1 MAIVAHKASTT
12 TPPLYL
18 ACNPSSMVPSS
29 HQQILLP
36 RSLLLC
42 GHTWGPEPACLEVE
56 EKRKEARRIFRM
68 EKQRRTRRWKKTCMN
83 ASEKTCVLVTLSQPC
98 LSALPL
104 PHALLSYLSH
114 GGKYPHLGGVSHAPK
129 TVKVNLGTCVRVRV
143 KERSG
148 DRTHPGFN
156 LSCQR
161 TAADEKHLEKKT
173 KFLQHCPSARSPIG
187 AECKPLS
194 QRHPV

>member
-1 MAIVAHKASTT
+1 MRSWA
-12 TPPLYL
+12 
-18 ACNPSSMVPSS
+18 
-29 HQQILLP
+29 
-36 RSLLLC
+36 SLL
-42 GHTWGPEPACLEVE
+42 GGWGA
-56 EKRKEARRIFRM
+56 RKEARRIFRM

-129 TVKVNLGTCVRVRV
+129 TVKVNLGTCARVRV
-143 KERSG
+143 KKRSG
-148 DRTHPGFN
+148 DRTRPGFN

-161 TAADEKHLEKKT
+161 TAADEKHLKKKQQIPST
-173 KFLQHCPSARSPIG
+173 LSFCPITNRGRMQTAFPTPSWLVRSRTYGFFLKCVWA
-187 AECKPLS
+187 L
-194 QRHPV
+194 